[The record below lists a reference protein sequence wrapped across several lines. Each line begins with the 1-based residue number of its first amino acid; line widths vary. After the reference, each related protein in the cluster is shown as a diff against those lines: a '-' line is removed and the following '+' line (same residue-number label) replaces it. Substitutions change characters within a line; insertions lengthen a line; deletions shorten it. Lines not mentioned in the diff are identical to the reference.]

1 MNSVVLVGRLVRD
14 PELRYLPQTN
24 TANCTFTLAVDKDLA
39 KDKKE
44 EFKAKGLPVADF
56 INVSVWGKTAEAVNH
71 YVSKGMQLAVQGRI
85 ATRNYKD
92 KDGQSKTWTE
102 VVASVVDFI
111 SWKDKSNADGTVE
124 PQGSYSSDFEPRED
138 ENIPF

>member
-1 MNSVVLVGRLVRD
+1 MNSVILVGRLVRD

-24 TANCTFTLAVDKDLA
+24 TANCTFTLAVDKDLT

-44 EFKAKGLPVADF
+44 EFKAKGQPVADF
-56 INVSVWGKTAEAVNH
+56 INISVWGKTAEAVSH
-71 YVSKGMQLAVQGRI
+71 YVGKGNQIAVNGRI
-85 ATRNYKD
+85 QTRTYKD
-92 KDGQSKTWTE
+92 KDGQNRTWTE

-111 SWKDKSNADGTVE
+111 GFKDKSSADSTDE
-124 PQGSYSSDFEPRED
+124 HQGSYLSDFSPRED